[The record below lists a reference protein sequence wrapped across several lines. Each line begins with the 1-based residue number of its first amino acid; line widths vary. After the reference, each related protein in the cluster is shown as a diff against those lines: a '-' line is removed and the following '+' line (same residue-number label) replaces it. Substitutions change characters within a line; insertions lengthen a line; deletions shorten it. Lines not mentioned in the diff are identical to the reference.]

1 MSKENAVTLDLDAMF
16 PGDGLDV
23 EENVISDAYWALEC
37 EELAVIAHIY
47 RYFDEARGAIIPERC
62 HWYFNDG
69 RLRFEFFDL
78 MGRKCSVEQGF
89 RPDSLFAA

>member
-37 EELAVIAHIY
+37 EELAVLPTFTGTLMKRA
-47 RYFDEARGAIIPERC
+47 ARSSR
-62 HWYFNDG
+62 N
-69 RLRFEFFDL
+69 
-78 MGRKCSVEQGF
+78 
-89 RPDSLFAA
+89 AATGILTTGG